1 MEAKSPGFVTPKRPA
16 LSVSARKIKDNAADW
31 HNLILKWDSLNDSG
45 FNIAN
50 KIVNMKMNS
59 QFRNGK
65 LEIECDSSTA
75 QSGSICSDNE
85 ELQQGC
91 TELLHTLEK
100 MEKIQMKMEKLSS
113 TVKGICDLETYLHG
127 SVHKT
132 ILFHTWPVTYF
143 SPLLPIPRR
152 IFSCVNS
159 CPFYP
164 TQLRDEISLKMS
176 EMYRQEW
183 LLKETI
189 VQELAHSTDQDLMM
203 VYLSAWLHQ
212 PYLEDSIRVLLE
224 SMLLETGHRPL

>member
-143 SPLLPIPRR
+143 
-152 IFSCVNS
+152 
-159 CPFYP
+159 Y
-164 TQLRDEISLKMS
+164 EISLKMS